1 MSAPSKATI
10 KPGKLLI
17 GGEWQEAKSGNTFPT
32 INPATAEPITYI
44 ADAGS
49 EDVALAVAA
58 AQAALTGAW
67 GKMSA
72 AERGEILW
80 RVADLMLKYGDEFA
94 ELETLD
100 CGKPISESR
109 KIDLP
114 FSADCFRYFAGA
126 ASKIQGDTIPV
137 RGNFFNYTLRE
148 PLGVIALITPWNFP
162 LLLATRKVAPALA
175 AGNTIILKPATPTPL
190 TAIRM
195 AEVCQEAGLPPGV
208 FNLITGAGRNAGQA
222 LVDHPG
228 VDGISF
234 TGSTS
239 VGQEILR
246 RSATTLKRVEL
257 ELGGKSPNIV
267 FADADLEAAARGAIA
282 GIFYNC
288 GEVCTAGSRL
298 LVEESVHQQ
307 FIEQVVARAKKLT
320 PGDPMDAKTRLGP
333 VISEQQ
339 LNTVLE
345 YIETGKQQG
354 AKLLL
359 GGERANVGNGKGYYL
374 NPTIFDQVDNQMKI
388 AQEEIFGPV
397 LSTISFANLDDAIA
411 KSNDTIYGLASA
423 IWTRDV
429 KKAHRFAR
437 AIKAGTVWV
446 NTYNMFDSAAPY
458 GGYKMSGFGRE
469 QGMQAFEFYTQ
480 SKTVWIDLNE

>member
-1 MSAPSKATI
+1 MSASSKATI

-58 AQAALTGAW
+58 AQVALTGAW

-126 ASKIQGDTIPV
+126 ASKIQGETIPV

-267 FADADLEAAARGAIA
+267 FADADLEAAARGAVA

-345 YIETGKQQG
+345 YIETGKQEG

-397 LSTISFANLDDAIA
+397 LSAISFANLDDAIA

-446 NTYNMFDSAAPY
+446 NTYNMFDSASPY

-480 SKTVWIDLNE
+480 TKTVWIDLNE